1 MSESTYSPPLSGEI
15 KRQQL
20 SRFILITC
28 ISLISFFPINILL
41 PSFPALAERFDT
53 PTAEVALSISLFTLV
68 FSISQLITG
77 PLSDKWGRKEVLLGC
92 ITLSILG
99 ALGCAL
105 ATDYLTFLLFRS
117 VQAMGCGFFVLG
129 HALVEDLFEEQDRA
143 RVRLYYMTLSGSF
156 VALSPLIGSWLQT
169 TFDWQGS
176 FYGFAVMAL
185 GMLIHALWILPSKS
199 ASPHRTPVSII
210 GTLKAVARNR
220 DFLRYWWIAALVF
233 ACYFALISVT
243 PLIFMD
249 ALKLSEYQ
257 YALVLMVYGV
267 AYLLGGVAASYL
279 QKRISLSR
287 QINIGLGLLLVA
299 GVLLTLIV
307 SLDAITPVTLLI
319 PMLISA
325 LAVTLVR
332 PAAISAAM
340 LLFSSSAGTAASAGN
355 SIMFLTAAV
364 SSAVL
369 AQTGSNLLITIA
381 LSFIVFSLW
390 GWLTNARTGR

>member
-1 MSESTYSPPLSGEI
+1 M
-15 KRQQL
+15 
-20 SRFILITC
+20 
-28 ISLISFFPINILL
+28 
-41 PSFPALAERFDT
+41 D
-53 PTAEVALSISLFTLV
+53 
-68 FSISQLITG
+68 
-77 PLSDKWGRKEVLLGC
+77 
-92 ITLSILG
+92 
-99 ALGCAL
+99 
-105 ATDYLTFLLFRS
+105 
-117 VQAMGCGFFVLG
+117 
-129 HALVEDLFEEQDRA
+129 
-143 RVRLYYMTLSGSF
+143 
-156 VALSPLIGSWLQT
+156 
-169 TFDWQGS
+169 
-176 FYGFAVMAL
+176 
-185 GMLIHALWILPSKS
+185 
-199 ASPHRTPVSII
+199 
-210 GTLKAVARNR
+210 
-220 DFLRYWWIAALVF
+220 AALVF

-249 ALKLSEYQ
+249 TLKLSEYQ

-355 SIMFLTAAV
+355 STMFLTAAV
-364 SSAVL
+364 SSAAL

>member
-1 MSESTYSPPLSGEI
+1 M
-15 KRQQL
+15 R

-41 PSFPALAERFDT
+41 PSFPALAARFDT
-53 PTAEVALSISLFTLV
+53 PTADVALSISLFTLV
-68 FSISQLITG
+68 FSISQLVAG
-77 PLSDKWGRKEVLLGC
+77 PLSDKWGRKEVLIGC

-99 ALGCAL
+99 AIGCAL
-105 ATDYLTFLLFRS
+105 APDYLTFLLFRS

-129 HALVEDLFEEQDRA
+129 HALVEDLFDEQDRA

-176 FYGFAVMAL
+176 FYGFALMAL
-185 GMLIHALWILPSKS
+185 GMLIHAFCILPSKS
-199 ASPHRTPVSII
+199 ASPHRAPVSIF
-210 GTLKAVARNR
+210 GTLKAVARHR

-233 ACYFALISVT
+233 ACYFALISET

-279 QKRISLSR
+279 QKHIPLAR
-287 QINIGLGLLLVA
+287 QINIGLGLLLIA
-299 GVLLTLIV
+299 GGLLTLIV
-307 SLDAITPVTLLI
+307 SLDAINTVSLLI

-355 SIMFLTAAV
+355 SIMFLTAAA
-364 SSAVL
+364 SSAAL
-369 AQTGSNLLITIA
+369 AQTGTHLLLTIGV
-381 LSFIVFSLW
+381 SFIVFSLW
-390 GWLTNARTGR
+390 GWMTNARSCG

>member
-1 MSESTYSPPLSGEI
+1 MSGPT
-15 KRQQL
+15 L
-20 SRFILITC
+20 SRFTLITC

-41 PSFPALAERFDT
+41 PSFPALSAQFDT
-53 PTAEVALSISLFTLV
+53 PSADIALSISLFTLV
-68 FSISQLITG
+68 FSISQLIAG
-77 PLSDKWGRKEVLLGC
+77 PLSDKCGRKEVLLGC
-92 ITLSILG
+92 ILLSILG
-99 ALGCAL
+99 AIGCAW
-105 ATDYLTFLLFRS
+105 APDYLTFLLFRT

-129 HALVEDLFEEQDRA
+129 HALVEDLFDEQDRA

-176 FYGFAVMAL
+176 FYGFALMAT
-185 GMLIHALWILPSKS
+185 GMLIHAQCILPTKS
-199 ASPHRTPVSII
+199 ASTHRAPVSIV
-210 GTLKAVARNR
+210 GTLKAVAANH

-249 ALKLSEYQ
+249 ALKLSEYE

-267 AYLLGGVAASYL
+267 AYLLGGLVASYL
-279 QKRISLSR
+279 QKRIPLSR
-287 QINIGLGLLLVA
+287 QINIGLGLLLGA

-307 SLDAITPVTLLI
+307 SLQAITSVTLLI

-364 SSAVL
+364 SSAAL
-369 AQTGSNLLITIA
+369 AQTGAHLLMTIA
-381 LSFIVFSLW
+381 VSFIVLSLW
-390 GWLTNARTGR
+390 GWLTNARIRR

>member
-1 MSESTYSPPLSGEI
+1 MSGPY
-15 KRQQL
+15 L

-41 PSFPALAERFDT
+41 PSFPALAARFDT
-53 PTAEVALSISLFTLV
+53 PSAEVALSISLFTLV
-68 FSISQLITG
+68 FSISQLIAG

-99 ALGCAL
+99 AIGCAM

-117 VQAMGCGFFVLG
+117 VQALGCGFFVLG

-185 GMLIHALWILPSKS
+185 GMLIHALCILPSKS
-199 ASPHRTPVSII
+199 ASPRRTPVSII

-279 QKRISLSR
+279 QKRIVMSR

-307 SLDAITPVTLLI
+307 SLDAITTVTLLI

-355 SIMFLTAAV
+355 SIMFLTAAI
-364 SSAVL
+364 SSAAL
-369 AQTGSNLLITIA
+369 AQTGSNLLMSIA

>member
-1 MSESTYSPPLSGEI
+1 MSGPT
-15 KRQQL
+15 L

-41 PSFPALAERFDT
+41 PSFPALSAHFDT
-53 PTAEVALSISLFTLV
+53 PTADVALSISLFTLV
-68 FSISQLITG
+68 FAMSQLVAG
-77 PLSDKWGRKEVLLGC
+77 PLSDKWGRKEVLIGC
-92 ITLSILG
+92 ISLSILG
-99 ALGCAL
+99 AIGCAL
-105 ATDYLTFLLFRS
+105 APDYLSFLLFRS

-129 HALVEDLFEEQDRA
+129 HALVEDLFDEQDRA

-176 FYGFAVMAL
+176 FYGFALMAL
-185 GMLIHALWILPSKS
+185 GMLIHAACILPSKA
-199 ASPHRTPVSII
+199 ASPHRAAVSII
-210 GTLKAVARNR
+210 GTLKAVGKNR

-249 ALKLSEYQ
+249 TLQLSEYQ

-279 QKRISLSR
+279 QKRITLSR
-287 QINIGLGLLLVA
+287 QINIGLGLLSIA
-299 GVLLTLIV
+299 GLLLTLMV
-307 SLDAITPVTLLI
+307 SLHAITTVTLLI

-364 SSAVL
+364 SSAAL
-369 AQTGSNLLITIA
+369 AQTGEHLLLTIA
-381 LSFIVFSLW
+381 LSFIVLSLW
-390 GWLTNARTGR
+390 GLLTNRQTTAHALPA

>member
-1 MSESTYSPPLSGEI
+1 MSGST
-15 KRQQL
+15 L
-20 SRFILITC
+20 SRFTLITC

-41 PSFPALAERFDT
+41 PSFPALAARFDT
-53 PTAEVALSISLFTLV
+53 PSADIALSISLFTLV
-68 FSISQLITG
+68 FSISQLVAG

-99 ALGCAL
+99 AIGCAM
-105 ATDYLTFLLFRS
+105 APDYLSFLLFRS

-143 RVRLYYMTLSGSF
+143 RVRLYYMTFSGSF

-176 FYGFAVMAL
+176 FYGFALMAL
-185 GMLIHALWILPSKS
+185 GMLIHAFCILPSRSDS
-199 ASPHRTPVSII
+199 ANHPSVSITS
-210 GTLKAVARNR
+210 TLKAVAANR

-249 ALKLSEYQ
+249 TLKLSAYQ
-257 YALVLMVYGV
+257 YALVLMVYGG
-267 AYLLGGVAASYL
+267 AYLFGGVAASYW

-287 QINIGLGLLLVA
+287 QINIGLGLLCIA
-299 GVLLTLIV
+299 GVLLTLIL
-307 SLDAITPVTLLI
+307 SLDAITTVTLLI

-340 LLFSSSAGTAASAGN
+340 LLFSSRAGTAASAGN

-364 SSAVL
+364 SSAAL
-369 AQTGSNLLITIA
+369 AQADNHLLLAIA
-381 LSFIVFSLW
+381 FSFIGFSLW
-390 GWLTNARTGR
+390 GLVTNRRAGATIAPESLG

>member
-1 MSESTYSPPLSGEI
+1 MSGPY
-15 KRQQL
+15 L

-41 PSFPALAERFDT
+41 PSFPALAARFDT
-53 PTAEVALSISLFTLV
+53 PTAEIALSISLFTLV
-68 FSISQLITG
+68 FSISQLIAG
-77 PLSDKWGRKEVLLGC
+77 PLSDKWGRKEVLSGC

-99 ALGCAL
+99 AMGCAF
-105 ATDYLTFLLFRS
+105 ASDYLTFLLFRC
-117 VQAMGCGFFVLG
+117 VQAMGCVFFVLG

-176 FYGFAVMAL
+176 FYGFALMAL
-185 GMLIHALWILPSKS
+185 GMLIHALCILPSKA
-199 ASPHRTPVSII
+199 ASPHRAPVSII
-210 GTLKAVARNR
+210 GTLRAVAGNR

-299 GVLLTLIV
+299 GILLTLIISV
-307 SLDAITPVTLLI
+307 EAITPLTLLI

-332 PAAISAAM
+332 PGAISAAM

-355 SIMFLTAAV
+355 SIMFLTAAI
-364 SSAVL
+364 SSAAL
-369 AQTGSNLLITIA
+369 AQTGNHLLMTIA
-381 LSFIVFSLW
+381 VSFIVFSLW
-390 GWLTNARTGR
+390 GWVANARVGR